1 MPDSQPLA
9 GKQVSRYA
17 ILEKLGGGGMGVVY
31 KAEDTELGRFVALKF
46 LPDDLTSDA
55 QALER
60 FRREARAASSL
71 NHANICTIYEIGEH
85 EGKRFIA
92 MEFLDGATLKHFIAG
107 RPMDLEQL
115 LALAIEIADGLD
127 AAHAQN
133 IVHRDIK
140 PANIF
145 VTKRGSHAKILDFG
159 LAKVAV
165 GTRASGGTPA
175 AGSGVTGAMDTVGVD
190 PDHLTSPGT
199 SLGTVAYM
207 SPEQVRGKEL
217 DPRTDLFSFGVVLYE
232 MGTGQLPFRG
242 ETSAV
247 IFEAIMN
254 RAPTSPVRLNPELPE
269 KFEAILQKALDKDRN
284 LRYQSAAD
292 MRADLLRLKREVESG
307 SNPSAFSGVMPEDAQ
322 RPVGVQASSRS
333 SGAAAS
339 SGSAPSAGA
348 AASSGSVSGA
358 ASGAAASGS
367 AVSAESAAAPGMA
380 SGSSPAVA
388 ESAAIAGGT
397 RKWLPWAGG
406 MLAIAAMAI
415 AVFFFSGRHARAL
428 TDKDTVMLTD
438 FVNTTGDPVF
448 DGTLKQALA
457 VQLGQSPYL
466 NLLPESRIQQALQFM
481 GRKPDERITK
491 DLAKEISLRENAKVY
506 ISGSI
511 SSLGSHYVI
520 ALDAINAQTG
530 DSLAT
535 QQAEADS
542 KEAVLKSLDS
552 AATDLRKKLGESL
565 ASVQQF
571 ATPLEQAT
579 TASLEALKEFSA
591 AEALHNRLEDGKAIP
606 HLKRAVELDPNFA
619 TAYAVLGICTTNLGG
634 GKEGTDYLRK
644 SYELRDRA
652 SEREKLYIEGHY
664 YDGVTGDGE
673 KAVALYEKWRQTYP
687 RDTRPMANLALHY
700 GIMGN
705 FDKALE
711 NATLDLQTDPSDA
724 YGYTHG
730 ANAYLFTNRIDE
742 AKAVVR
748 SGQAKQRDSDGLH
761 LTTLQIAIL
770 QNDDATIQKEKAWSV
785 GKDGEPLVLRFLSDD
800 EAGKGRRKVASEYDR
815 QAAEAGKRVGIGEIA
830 SWVMCSDALHE
841 GEMGYPESEKQ
852 KAAETL
858 RLPGERFAKG
868 CAAEAFAD
876 AGDLA
881 QAQKLIDELHRDF
894 PSDTNIKY
902 LTAPSAQALVLAHQ
916 KKYPEAIAVLEPA
929 RKFELGLAFYTAAF
943 FPTYTRGQIYLQ
955 MKDGKNAAVE
965 FQTILDHRS
974 LYASSELLSLAEL
987 GLGRAYALQGD
998 SGKARTAYQDF
1009 FAAWKDADA
1018 GVPVMTA
1025 AKAEYGKL

>member
-1 MPDSQPLA
+1 MADPQPLA
-9 GKQVSRYA
+9 GKKISRYA

-46 LPDDLTSDA
+46 LPDDLNRDS

-85 EGKRFIA
+85 EGNRFIA
-92 MEFLDGATLKHFIAG
+92 MEFLDGATLKHLIAG

-115 LALAIEIADGLD
+115 LSLAIEIADGLD
-127 AAHAQN
+127 GAHSQN

-145 VTKRGSHAKILDFG
+145 VTKRGGHAKILDFG
-159 LAKVAV
+159 LAKVSGAGRPV
-165 GTRASGGTPA
+165 GGGA
-175 AGSGVTGAMDTVGVD
+175 GAMDTIAVD
-190 PDHLTSPGT
+190 PEHLTSPGT

-207 SPEQVRGKEL
+207 SPEQVRGKDL
-217 DPRTDLFSFGVVLYE
+217 DTRTDLFSFGVVLYE

-254 RAPTSPVRLNPELPE
+254 RAPTSPVRLNPELPV

-292 MRADLLRLKREVESG
+292 MRADLMRLKREVESG
-307 SNPSAFSGVMPEDAQ
+307 SSPSAFTGVLPAETAQVVTPSGSGPAAL
-322 RPVGVQASSRS
+322 QA
-333 SGAAAS
+333 
-339 SGSAPSAGA
+339 SGSAGA
-348 AASSGSVSGA
+348 L
-358 ASGAAASGS
+358 AASGS
-367 AVSAESAAAPGMA
+367 AASAALG
-380 SGSSPAVA
+380 SGSSASASIPSGS
-388 ESAAIAGGT
+388 SAAMPSAAVVGAATVGT
-397 RKWLPWAGG
+397 RKWIPWVGG
-406 MLAIAAMAI
+406 LVALAAIAAGA
-415 AVFFFSGRHARAL
+415 FFFFPRHARAL
-428 TDKDTVMLTD
+428 TEKDSVVLTD

-466 NLLPESRIQQALQFM
+466 NLLPESRIQAALQFM

-491 DLAKEISLRENAKVY
+491 DLAKEISLRENAKAI

-511 SSLGSHYVI
+511 TPLGSHYVI

-530 DSLAT
+530 DSLAS
-535 QQAEADS
+535 QQSEAES

-579 TASLEALKEFSA
+579 TSSLEALKEYSQGV
-591 AEALHNRLEDGKAIP
+591 ALHSRLEDGQAIP
-606 HLKRAVELDPNFA
+606 HLKRAVGLDPNFA
-619 TAYAVLGICTTNLGG
+619 MGYAVLGICTTNLGG
-634 GKEGTDYLRK
+634 AKEGTDYLRK
-644 SYELRDRA
+644 AYELRDRA

-664 YDGVTGDGE
+664 YDSVTGDEE
-673 KAVALYEKWRQTYP
+673 KAVELYEKWHQTYP
-687 RDTRPMANLALHY
+687 QDTRPLSNLALHDNIV
-700 GIMGN
+700 GK
-705 FDKALE
+705 FDKALAAAAL
-711 NATLDLQTDPSDA
+711 NLQVDPSDA

-730 ANAYLFTNRIDE
+730 ANAYLFSNRIDE
-742 AKAVVR
+742 AKAMVQ

-761 LTTLQIAIL
+761 FTTLQIAML
-770 QNDDATIQKEKAWSV
+770 QNDEAGIQKEKAWSA
-785 GKDGEPLVLRFLSDD
+785 GKDGEPWTLRFLSDH
-800 EAGKGRRKVASEYDR
+800 EASKGHLKLASEYD
-815 QAAEAGKRVGIGEIA
+815 QQSADAGKRVGFAELA
-830 SWVMCSDALHE
+830 SWVTCAEALHA

-858 RLPGERFAKG
+858 KLPGERFAKA

-881 QAQKLIDELHRDF
+881 QAQKLLGELQRDF
-894 PSDTNIKY
+894 PADTTINN
-902 LTAPSAQALVLAHQ
+902 LSGPSAQAMVLAHQ
-916 KKYPEAIAVLEPA
+916 KKYAEAIAVLEPA
-929 RKFELGLAFYTAAF
+929 RKYELGFAFYSAAF
-943 FPTYTRGQIYLQ
+943 YPIYTRGQIYLQ
-955 MKDGKNAAVE
+955 MKDGKNAALE
-965 FQTILDHRS
+965 FQKILDHRS
-974 LYASSELLSLAEL
+974 LYSPSELIPLAQL
-987 GLGRAYALQGD
+987 GLARAYVLQGD
-998 SGKARTAYQDF
+998 TGKAKVAYQDF
-1009 FAAWKDADA
+1009 FAAWKDADP
-1018 GVPVMTA
+1018 GIPVMAA

>member
-1 MPDSQPLA
+1 MADPQPLA
-9 GKQVSRYA
+9 GKKIARYA

-46 LPDDLTSDA
+46 LPDDLTGDA

-92 MEFLDGATLKHFIAG
+92 MEFLDGATLKHLIG
-107 RPMDLEQL
+107 GQPMELERL

-127 AAHAQN
+127 AAHIDN

-145 VTKRGSHAKILDFG
+145 VTKRGCHAKILDFG
-159 LAKVAV
+159 LAKITGAA
-165 GTRASGGTPA
+165 TRPGN
-175 AGSGVTGAMDTVGVD
+175 GSGKAAMETVGVD

-199 SLGTVAYM
+199 SLGTVSYM

-284 LRYQSAAD
+284 LRYQSAAE
-292 MRADLLRLKREVESG
+292 MRTDLLRLKREVESG

-322 RPVGVQASSRS
+322 RPAGAQASSRS

-339 SGSAPSAGA
+339 SGPSVSA
-348 AASSGSVSGA
+348 AASSGSGSV
-358 ASGAAASGS
+358 ASGAIASGS
-367 AVSAESAAAPGMA
+367 AVSAESAALPGMA

-388 ESAAIAGGT
+388 ATAAIPGET
-397 RKWLPWAGG
+397 RKWLPWLGG
-406 MLAIAAMAI
+406 ILAIAAIAI
-415 AVFFFSGRHARAL
+415 TVFFVSGRHARAL
-428 TDKDTVMLTD
+428 TDRDTVMLTD

-466 NLLPESRIQQALQFM
+466 NLLPESKIQEALRFM

-491 DLAKEISLRENAKVY
+491 DLAKEIALRESAKVY

-520 ALDAINAQTG
+520 ALDAINAQNG

-535 QQAEADS
+535 QQTEAES

-579 TASLEALKEFSA
+579 TSSLEALKEFSLGS
-591 AEALHNRLEDGKAIP
+591 ALHNRLEDGKAIP

-634 GKEGTDYLRK
+634 SKEGTDYLRK

-664 YDGVTGDGE
+664 YDTVTGDEE
-673 KAVALYEKWRQTYP
+673 KAVELYEKWRQTYP
-687 RDTRPMANLALHY
+687 RDIRPIANLALHY
-700 GIMGN
+700 NILGR

-711 NATLDLQTDPSDA
+711 AATLDLQTDPSDA

-730 ANAYLFTNRIDE
+730 ANAYLFSGRLDE
-742 AKAVVR
+742 AKAMVQTA
-748 SGQAKQRDSDGLH
+748 QARQRDSDGLH
-761 LTTLQIAIL
+761 FTILQIAIL
-770 QNDDATIQKEKAWSV
+770 QNDDATIQKEKVWSV
-785 GKDGEPLVLRFLSDD
+785 GKDGEPWILRFLSDN
-800 EAGKGRRKVASEYDR
+800 EVGKGHLKLASEYDQ
-815 QAAEAGKRVGIGEIA
+815 QAADAGKRVGIAEIA
-830 SWVMCSDALHE
+830 SWVMCSEALHA
-841 GEMGYPESEKQ
+841 GEMGFPESEKQ
-852 KAAETL
+852 KATETL
-858 RLPGERFAKG
+858 RLPGERFAKA

-876 AGDLA
+876 SGDLT
-881 QAQKLIDELHRDF
+881 QAQKLLDELHRDF

-902 LTAPSAQALVLAHQ
+902 LSGPAAQAIVLAHQ
-916 KKYPEAIAVLEPA
+916 KKYPEAIAVLEPT
-929 RKFELGLAFYTAAF
+929 RKYELGFAFYTAAF
-943 FPTYTRGQIYLQ
+943 FPIYTRGQMYLQ
-955 MKDGKNAAVE
+955 MRDGKNAAAE
-965 FQTILDHRS
+965 FQKILDHRS
-974 LYASSELLSLAEL
+974 LYSCSELIALAQL
-987 GLGRAYALQGD
+987 GLARAYVLQGD
-998 SGKARTAYQDF
+998 AGKARTAYQDF
-1009 FAAWKDADA
+1009 FAMWKDADP
-1018 GVPVMTA
+1018 GIPVMVA